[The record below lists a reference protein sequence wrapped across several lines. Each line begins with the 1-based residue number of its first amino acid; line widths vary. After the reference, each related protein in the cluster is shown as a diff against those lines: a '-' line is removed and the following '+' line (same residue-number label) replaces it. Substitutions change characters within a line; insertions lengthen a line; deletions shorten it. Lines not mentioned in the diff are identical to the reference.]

1 MRLSLVNRLGFL
13 TSAAPYPAD
22 VNLFIQM
29 LVLLL
34 LLCGTYL
41 ARSGRLRNHGWVMKT
56 VLTMQ
61 LGALVFWM
69 GPSVLRNIGAL
80 GALGIGPIVTVLHV
94 VSGSLALVLSV
105 STVSHRPLIARGL
118 RGTMRTTLLA
128 WILTAV
134 LGFSFY
140 LYYYVLK

>member
-1 MRLSLVNRLGFL
+1 MNRLGFL

-22 VNLFIQM
+22 VNLLVQI

-41 ARSGRLRNHGWVMKT
+41 ARSGRLRDHGRVMKT
-56 VLTMQ
+56 VLAIQ

-69 GPSVLRNIGAL
+69 GPSLLRNIGAL
-80 GALGIGPIVTVLHV
+80 ALGIGPMITVLHV
-94 VSGSLALVLSV
+94 VSGCLALVLSV
-105 STVSHRPLIARGL
+105 STASHKPLITRGL

-128 WILTAV
+128 WILTVV